1 MGHPVNVGIVKAADP
16 SKPLPAAG
24 TLSNVVDGGY
34 CIGCGACAALDS
46 SIAMAFDDTLRLQ
59 AKLSEDRAPT
69 QAAVQACPFTGE
81 GPNEDALAREIFT
94 DPRIVEDG
102 RIGAHLACFAGW
114 VEEGDLRRRGSSG
127 GIGTWLQR
135 ELLARGLVDAVLNVA
150 PQDGKGEPLFSF
162 TVARTPD
169 EVVGNARTRYYP
181 VEMSGVIRHV
191 LDHPGRYAAI
201 GTPCFAKALRLVAR
215 QSPELRERLPFVLGI
230 VCGHLKTA
238 AFTQS
243 LAWQCGIEPDG
254 VQSID
259 FRAKLEGRPAS
270 RYGVSVTGTRIEGA
284 GTATLTRPMEGLIG
298 ANWGHGLFKYQACEF
313 CDDVLAETADA
324 VVGDA
329 WLPAY
334 DADYRGTNV
343 VIVRNPVLLEMLTE
357 ARDAGRLHLDDLT
370 PDAVAQSQAGGL
382 RHRREGLAFRLWLTD
397 RAGVWRPRKRV
408 AAAHR
413 HLSPSMQRIHAA
425 RYALGQASHGAW
437 QAARAARAA
446 GKPALFVE
454 RMRPMIAAYDRLM
467 KPGLAARTMQLIE
480 RKIDAVLA
488 RIGLQR

>member
-1 MGHPVNVGIVKAADP
+1 MSDTGSLDR
-16 SKPLPAAG
+16 
-24 TLSNVVDGGY
+24 VVQGGY

-46 SIAMAFDDTLRLQ
+46 SISMRFDDTLRLQ
-59 AKLSEDRAPT
+59 ARLPEDRAPD
-69 QAAVQACPFTGE
+69 QAAVLACPFTGR
-81 GPNEDALAREIFT
+81 GPDEDALARDIFT
-94 DPRIVEDG
+94 DPGIVEDG
-102 RIGAHLACFAGW
+102 RIGRHLACFAGW
-114 VEEGDLRRRGSSG
+114 VEEGGLRHRGSSG

-150 PQDGKGEPLFSF
+150 PQGGEGEPLFSF
-162 TVARTPD
+162 TIAHTPS
-169 EVVGNARTRYYP
+169 EVLSNARTRYYP

-191 LDHPGRYAAI
+191 LDNPGRYAAI
-201 GTPCFAKALRLVAR
+201 GTPCFAKALRLAAR
-215 QSPELRERLPFVLGI
+215 QSPQLRERLPFVLGI
-230 VCGHLKTA
+230 ICGHLKTA
-238 AFTQS
+238 AFAQA

-270 RYGVSVTGTRIEGA
+270 RYGVSVTGTRIGGA
-284 GTATLTRPMEGLIG
+284 ATGTVTRPMEGLIG
-298 ANWGHGLFKYQACEF
+298 ANWGHGLFKYKACEF

-334 DADYRGTNV
+334 DGDHRGTNV
-343 VIVRNPVLLEMLTE
+343 VIVRNPVLLAMLTE
-357 ARDAGRLHLDDLT
+357 ARDAGRLHLDGLT
-370 PDAVAQSQAGGL
+370 PDAVADSQAGGL

-397 RAGVWRPRKRV
+397 REGLWRPRKRV
-408 AAAHR
+408 AAARR

-437 QAARAARAA
+437 QAARAA
-446 GKPALFVE
+446 GDPALFA
-454 RMRPMIAAYDRLM
+454 RQMAPMIAAYDRLM
-467 KPGLAARTMQLIE
+467 KPGFAARTLQMVE

-488 RIGLQR
+488 RVGLRH